1 MKKVFILI
9 LMLTLV
15 STGFSPFINS
25 VNAEDNNNVIPSNS
39 TYEYEVLTDKPI
51 YQKIKVVN
59 KETGEV
65 EYLESFKKNN
75 EYSYIAT
82 TKDAVYDI
90 ESDEKGVTVTNRD
103 TGKEEITV
111 SKLDEIVE
119 DKSSIM
125 QTRSSWSTVN
135 SYKSSG
141 SLNTTVVT
149 TIAGIIASIYGGPVT
164 GVVVTIA
171 GAYASIKAP
180 NTYFRVQQQAK
191 VEGNAY
197 YRRDVFKW
205 YKYHDYTKYLGTT
218 TSKTWRIH

>member
-15 STGFSPFINS
+15 STGFSPFISS
-25 VNAEDNNNVIPSNS
+25 VNAEVNNSVIPINS
-39 TYEYEVLTDKPI
+39 TYEYEVLTDKPT
-51 YQKIKVVN
+51 YQKIKIVN

-90 ESDEKGVTVTNRD
+90 ESVEKGVTVTNRG

-111 SKLDEIVE
+111 SKFDEIVE

-135 SYKSSG
+135 SYKSSS

-164 GVVVTIA
+164 GVAVTIA
-171 GAYASIKAP
+171 AAYASIKAP
-180 NTYFRVQQQAK
+180 NTYFRVQEQAK

-197 YRRDVFKW
+197 YRRNVFKW
-205 YKYHDYTKYLGTT
+205 YKYHDYTKYLGQT
-218 TSKTWRIH
+218 TSKTWRIR

>member
-25 VNAEDNNNVIPSNS
+25 VNAEVNNSVIPINS
-39 TYEYEVLTDKPI
+39 TYEYEVLIDKPT

-59 KETGEV
+59 KEKGEV

-90 ESDEKGVTVTNRD
+90 ESDEKEVTATNRD

-119 DKSSIM
+119 DKSSII
-125 QTRSSWSTVN
+125 QTRSGWSTVN

-141 SLNTTVVT
+141 SLNTTVIT

-205 YKYHDYTKYLGTT
+205 YKYHDYTKYLGQT
-218 TSKTWRIH
+218 TSKTWRIR